1 MRACSRWSSGAGGSE
16 DGVDLYLCLDSID
29 MGFFFLGNKHNKQVG
44 VTFSPGCFFGVC
56 SFQKKELVFFFG
68 GGDVLKLL
76 LKLRDFFGGTNTS
89 TKISMEYHES

>member
-1 MRACSRWSSGAGGSE
+1 MSE

-29 MGFFFLGNKHNKQVG
+29 MGFFFWETNITNRWASRFPRVVFLACVLSRKR
-44 VTFSPGCFFGVC
+44 S
-56 SFQKKELVFFFG
+56 SFFFFL